1 MACRNL
7 TKKYIDIRNAAKANR
22 LKPHEFV
29 PFIVCDSNGVAG
41 SWYRSLRANEDRDSS
56 DESGPLRVQLL
67 VLNSL
72 ALIIN

>member
-22 LKPHEFV
+22 LKPGV